1 MPQPL
6 HSETDFLAIWND
18 HVHFPRLAD
27 VAAQLGQGT
36 DSVAKRASRIR
47 TRKGGPFV
55 LDRAKQYRAESNERA
70 RAERPSRGNRSI
82 RPVVPPP
89 ARVDRWL
96 VTAAQDETAVA
107 EPFWSNLLAYAEEI
121 GAKVLVGGFTYQK
134 GLFEDHATRTAVFAQ
149 KVQPHLVH
157 ENVML
162 GPLLFAAKMNILPT
176 ATRPLS
182 GLETYSRGAW
192 CIFPHAKRQLV
203 SVPALPG
210 QHPAMVMTSGTC
222 TVPNYVEK
230 KAGLKAEFHHAI
242 GATIVEVDDGG
253 RVFCRQIDAAKDGS
267 FQDLDVLV
275 RDGLIFKG
283 QRIEQAT
290 WGDIHREK
298 IDPQVARAIW
308 GFDPEREEIVET
320 EGTLFHSLKPRHQA
334 FHDLLDFMARNHHRR
349 GDHHFMFEMIRGG
362 TDSVDVALKACARFL
377 RVTAADWCKSVVV
390 ASNHNDA
397 LPRWLREA
405 DPRLDPLNLR
415 LWCHLNDRF
424 YRSIEE
430 GEEHFD
436 IFRYALSRHDDQ
448 GLEDIAF
455 VPRNGSY
462 VVCQEHGGI
471 ETALHGDQGPNG
483 ARGSAM
489 NLIKVATR
497 MNIGHA
503 HSAGIIDG
511 VYVAG
516 LCGLLDQ
523 GYNQGPS
530 GWSHTQIITY
540 PNSKRTL
547 LTILDGKWRA

>member
-1 MPQPL
+1 
-6 HSETDFLAIWND
+6 
-18 HVHFPRLAD
+18 
-27 VAAQLGQGT
+27 
-36 DSVAKRASRIR
+36 
-47 TRKGGPFV
+47 V
-55 LDRAKQYRAESNERA
+55 LDRLNQYRAELNEQA
-70 RAERPSRGNRSI
+70 RATGDRTKSRHI
-82 RPVVPPP
+82 RKVVAAP
-89 ARVDRWL
+89 RRIDRWL
-96 VTAAQDETAVA
+96 VTAAQDETTVS
-107 EPFWSNLLAYAEEI
+107 EPFWSNLIAYAEEI
-121 GAKVLVGGFTYQK
+121 GARLVVGGFTYQK
-134 GLFEDHATRTAVFAQ
+134 GLFEDHATRTAVFPD
-149 KVQPHLVH
+149 KVQPYLLH
-157 ENVML
+157 ENEML

-242 GATIVEVDDGG
+242 GATIVEVDEQR

-275 RDGLIFKG
+275 RDGLIFKD

-298 IDPQVARAIW
+298 IDPAVARAIW
-308 GFDPEREEIVET
+308 GFDVESEEIVEI
-320 EGTLFHSLKPRHQA
+320 EGTLFHTLKPRHQA
-334 FHDLLDFMARNHHRR
+334 FHDILDFMARNHHRR
-349 GDHHFMFEMIRGG
+349 GDHHFMFDMIRGG
-362 TDSVDVALKACARFL
+362 TDSVDEANRACARFL
-377 RVTAADWCKSVVV
+377 RITATDWCKSVVV

-405 DPRLDPLNLR
+405 DPRLDPTNLR
-415 LWCHLNDRF
+415 TWCHLNDRY
-424 YRSIEE
+424 YRAIEE

-436 IFRYALSRHDDQ
+436 IFQYALSRHDER

-471 ETALHGDQGPNG
+471 ETALHGDMGPNG
-483 ARGSAM
+483 ARGSAT

-497 MNIGHA
+497 MNIGHS
-503 HSAGIIDG
+503 HSAAIIDG